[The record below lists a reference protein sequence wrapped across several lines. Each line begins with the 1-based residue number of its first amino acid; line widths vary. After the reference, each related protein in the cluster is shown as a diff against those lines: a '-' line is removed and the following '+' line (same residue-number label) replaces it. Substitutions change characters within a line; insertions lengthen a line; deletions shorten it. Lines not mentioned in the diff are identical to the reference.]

1 MGRRA
6 FYIYLSK
13 RKVRR
18 SAHTYA
24 MTNRDIEPRKGDT
37 EIMLKHALEVDRTLL
52 SPDKRNDPDAT
63 WKDLHLVQENV
74 GIHFS
79 RGEAG
84 VRCELDSDCKLFI

>member
-1 MGRRA
+1 
-6 FYIYLSK
+6 
-13 RKVRR
+13 
-18 SAHTYA
+18 